1 MRFWMARA
9 RADRY
14 NASMPA
20 QRRLVQTLIALAAL
34 LSGCGQGDIF
44 ARLPD
49 TASPEVAQAPYPTLL
64 SASQH
69 PGLRTPAPDPA
80 AGAAVVAA
88 MQVEAALL
96 AAESARVS
104 GPVFAVAPLRA
115 EAAAV
120 RAGR

>member
-1 MRFWMARA
+1 
-9 RADRY
+9 
-14 NASMPA
+14 MPA
-20 QRRLVQTLIALAAL
+20 QRRLVQTLIALSAL

-49 TASPEVAQAPYPTLL
+49 TALEEVADAPYPTLL
-64 SASQH
+64 SAVQH
-69 PGLRTPAPDPA
+69 PALKKPAPDPA
-80 AGAAVVAA
+80 EGAAVVSA

-104 GPVFAVAPLRA
+104 PPVFAVAPLRA
-115 EAAAV
+115 EAAAA

>member
-1 MRFWMARA
+1 MRFVVARP

-14 NASMPA
+14 NATMPA
-20 QRRLVQTLIALAAL
+20 QRRPVQTLIALAAL

-49 TASPEVAQAPYPTLL
+49 TGSAAVADAPYPTLL
-64 SASQH
+64 SAVRH
-69 PGLRTPAPDPA
+69 PALDRPAPDPA
-80 AGAAVVAA
+80 TGEAVVAA

-104 GPVFAVAPLRA
+104 PPVVAVAPLRA
-115 EAAAV
+115 EAAAA

>member
-14 NASMPA
+14 TCIMPA
-20 QRRLVQTLIALAAL
+20 QRRLVQILIVVATPLA
-34 LSGCGQGDIF
+34 GCGQGDIF
-44 ARLPD
+44 ARLPQ
-49 TASPEVAQAPYPTLL
+49 TASATTADAPYPTLL
-64 SASQH
+64 SAVEH
-69 PGLRTPAPDPA
+69 PALSRPAPDPEEG
-80 AGAAVVAA
+80 AGIVAA

-96 AAESARVS
+96 AADSARVS
-104 GPVFAVAPLRA
+104 PPVFASAPLRA